1 MADIESQTGDIG
13 LKLRCGRRLTLA
25 RKLLENPYTEAEM
38 ANFLGVPY
46 QTYVNWEKGIAFIRR
61 DRLKVLKD
69 SFGINFDWI
78 GDGDPKGLPEPLRG
92 KILAHRIESPELFN
106 ERSET

>member
-1 MADIESQTGDIG
+1 MADLESPNGDIG
-13 LKLRCGRRLTLA
+13 YKHRCGRRLALA